1 MRTATASLLLA
12 AVLASCGGGSGT
24 ALGTVPSTAS
34 GHLRVSLSDS
44 PVDSADAVNV
54 TIVRVEAI
62 RIEGGEE
69 VFDVLADETRQFDLL
84 TLRNDVKA
92 VLVDGL
98 FPAGE
103 YAGLRLILAR
113 NEASPEAEPADL
125 PNHIVVEAIAY
136 PLRTPSAQQTGLKL
150 LDPFAIREDTI
161 TDLTIDFN
169 VRHSVVK
176 LGRQPIYLL
185 KPRLDLVATDVSG
198 SVSGTVR
205 SADPATT
212 LESAVV
218 SAQQAGAEVLSTES
232 FPDGT
237 FRLNPLRAGIY
248 TLVVS
253 APGFAYGVKEGVEV
267 LVGQDTANQDFDLE
281 PSEVGSISGTSVPGD
296 DTNEIHLRRGA
307 LFLALTGADPVT
319 GEFAFEGV
327 PVGTYEVVLI
337 ENGVETARV
346 ENVEVTAGADTGG
359 ITLGVE

>member
-1 MRTATASLLLA
+1 
-12 AVLASCGGGSGT
+12 VN
-24 ALGTVPSTAS
+24 
-34 GHLRVSLSDS
+34 LSDS
-44 PVDSADAVNV
+44 PVDAADAVNV

-62 RIEGGEE
+62 RMEGGGE
-69 VFDVLADETRQFDLL
+69 VFVVLADDTRQFDLL
-84 TLRNDVKA
+84 TLRNDVRA

-113 NEASPEAEPADL
+113 NEANPQTEPADL
-125 PNHIVVEAIAY
+125 PNHIVVGGIAY

-150 LDPFAIREDTI
+150 LDPFTLREDTI

-185 KPRLDLVATDVSG
+185 KPRLELVATDVSG
-198 SVSGTVR
+198 SISGKVR
-205 SADPATT
+205 SADPAVA
-212 LESAVV
+212 LDSAVV
-218 SAQQAGAEVLSTES
+218 SAQQSGAEVLSTET

-237 FRLNPLRAGIY
+237 FRLNPLRAGTY

-253 APGFAYGVKEGVEV
+253 ASGFAYGVEEGVEV
-267 LVGQDTANQDFDLE
+267 LAGRDTANQDFALE
-281 PSEVGSISGTSVPGD
+281 PSAAGSISGRSVPGSD
-296 DTNEIHLRRGA
+296 ANEIHLRRGS
-307 LFLALTGADPVT
+307 LFLALAGADPVT
-319 GEFAFEGV
+319 GEFAFENV
-327 PVGTYEVVLI
+327 PVGTYEVVLV

-359 ITLGVE
+359 LELGVE